1 MLIAD
6 SFFDIVDDN
15 NMDNILNDDVL
26 DEFDD
31 DHVDVDVNQF
41 MTNDANDFIYDK
53 KTYDDDNNWW
63 RTMINKCKTN
73 QCHHLAASDDEYD

>member
-41 MTNDANDFIYDK
+41 MANDANDFIND
-53 KTYDDDNNWW
+53 
-63 RTMINKCKTN
+63 
-73 QCHHLAASDDEYD
+73 